1 MASEVSGDSDSGE
14 CLGMDYASWALE
26 EGFWDG
32 RPVLVGDAAIFSQEV
47 AVRIMVL
54 LESGHPAFDLLALQF
69 ARMGTVDPEALSLLD
84 KEIAELKIT
93 ADGQIIQ
100 VGFGKWISKTWKKHT
115 AAIITGIV
123 VVAVAAAVVVVSV
136 CSAGTATGVAI
147 AGASAA
153 LGALDNATDQKTGHP
168 SQHNTVP
175 TPGPAYLPPPSMDL
189 SVPKQNFSPSPIPTN
204 TFNFQQN
211 GLLLGD
217 RVIPYS
223 DLVPHMQQESIF
235 PCNPGPSK
243 PSTPSW
249 FTETLING
257 SHIPEAPKL
266 GHAPLWSGPNS
277 TSTPE
282 MPPFVAAF
290 FQAESFNPTPPN
302 PEFSSFMYQW
312 RGQNAFQSGQLNQAV
327 GDYTKAIQLTPN
339 DLNLYRER
347 GITLFEQGQY
357 GPAIVDYNTYA
368 SQLPKEYPF
377 AITEF
382 SLGFVKGLPK
392 GVYDSGEGLFLLV
405 SDLIRH
411 PIDTSQQMYESIAA
425 LSKLVRSEEWS
436 TISQA
441 LAPEIHQLVLEWDT
455 LPSEKRGELTGYAF
469 GKYGAD
475 ILIPGA
481 LAKAASKGLKG
492 VEALGAIGK
501 GLRTAEQTLLL
512 ESAAALGDTVK
523 AAEALQTS
531 QKTLNLGE
539 MLGFSPREMG
549 QLKQAGNLESAINS
563 GLEIL
568 VSQSESDVYK
578 VAISQNKHAKMVR
591 DYLDKPAKEIQKGV
605 NSYEKQIAI
614 HKDKIVN
621 PTKYYPDWDKLDPR
635 QREALIHKKWPT
647 EIQVYEEQKS
657 VLQSILDERISN
669 E

>member
-1 MASEVSGDSDSGE
+1 MGTAVEGDSASGE
-14 CLGMDYASWALE
+14 CGDVDYVSWALE
-26 EGFWDG
+26 TGLWDG

-47 AVRIMVL
+47 ALRIMVL
-54 LESGHPAFDLLALQF
+54 LESGHPAFDLLALQL

-123 VVAVAAAVVVVSV
+123 VVAVAAAVVAVSV
-136 CSAGTATGVAI
+136 CSAGTATGAAL
-147 AGASAA
+147 AGASATI
-153 LGALDNATDQKTGHP
+153 GALDNALDKKESHHSGQ
-168 SQHNTVP
+168 NIVP
-175 TPGPAYLPPPSMDL
+175 TPGPAYTPPPSVDL
-189 SVPKQNFSPSPIPTN
+189 SVPKQNFSPPPIPPS

-211 GLLLGD
+211 GLFMGD
-217 RVIPYS
+217 KVIPYT

-235 PCNPGPSK
+235 PRNPGPSQ

-249 FTETLING
+249 FSETLING

-266 GHAPLWSGPNS
+266 GPS
-277 TSTPE
+277 
-282 MPPFVAAF
+282 MPPFVEAF
-290 FQAESFNPTPPN
+290 FRAESFNPTPPN

-312 RGQNAFQSGQLNQAV
+312 RGQNSFQSGQFNQAID
-327 GDYTKAIQLTPN
+327 DYTKAIQLTPN

-347 GITLFEQGQY
+347 GVSLFEQGQY
-357 GPAIVDYNTYA
+357 GPAIADYNTYT

-377 AITEF
+377 AISEF
-382 SLGFVKGLPK
+382 SLGFVKGLPQ

-411 PIDTSQQMYESIAA
+411 PIDTSKQMYESIEA

-436 TISQA
+436 TVSQA

-481 LAKAASKGLKG
+481 LAKAASQGLKG
-492 VEALGAIGK
+492 AEALGAIGK
-501 GLRTAEQTLLL
+501 SFRAAEQTLLL
-512 ESAAALGDTVK
+512 ESAAALGDTAK
-523 AAEALQTS
+523 AAEVLQSS

-539 MLGFSPREMG
+539 MLGFSPGEMG
-549 QLKQAGNLESAINS
+549 QLKQAGNLEGAINS
-563 GLEIL
+563 GLETL

-578 VAISQNKHAKMVR
+578 VAMSQNKHARMVR
-591 DYLDKPAKEIQKGV
+591 DYLDKPAKEIQKGI

-635 QREALIHKKWPT
+635 QREALINKKWPT
-647 EIQVYEEQKS
+647 EIQVYEEQKK
-657 VLQSILDERISN
+657 VLQSILDERIPN